1 MLQSPVSRFIQACI
15 FVVVVMFMGSCTS
28 SRKAR
33 EELKYLDGNLNIPE
47 NLKVAP
53 KEVVIQKGDLL
64 SIYVYSDNPEAT
76 AIFNQQITKGGTGAS
91 GGGASS
97 ASGYLVDQEGNIR
110 FQTLGELHV
119 EGLTKQEL
127 MKMMDE
133 KLKVYLTN
141 PYTDIRFL
149 NFHVNILGEVNKP
162 GPYSIPEE
170 KLTILELVGL
180 AGDLTIYGRRD
191 NILVIREK
199 EGKREFGNINLKDTS
214 IFQSPY
220 FNLQQNDVILVQANK
235 RKQTGS
241 DQELYRNLTILSAI
255 ASIVS
260 ISAIIYNIF
269 K

>member
-1 MLQSPVSRFIQACI
+1 MLQLPVSRLIQACI
-15 FVVVVMFMGSCTS
+15 FIVFVLFAGSCTS
-28 SRKAR
+28 SKKAR
-33 EELKYLDGNLNIPE
+33 EELKYLDGNLNIPP

-53 KEVVIQKGDLL
+53 KEVTVQKGDLL
-64 SIYVYSDNPEAT
+64 SILVYSDNPEAT
-76 AIFNQQITKGGTGAS
+76 AIFNQQIAKS
-91 GGGASS
+91 GSS
-97 ASGYLVDQEGNIR
+97 IPGYLVDQQGNIR

-119 EGLTKQEL
+119 EGLTKLQL

-180 AGDLTIYGRRD
+180 AGDLTLYGRRD
-191 NILVIREK
+191 NILVVREK
-199 EGKREFGNINLKDTS
+199 EGKREFGYVNLKDPNL
-214 IFQSPY
+214 FQSPY
-220 FNLQQNDVILVQANK
+220 FNLQQNDVVMVQANK
-235 RKQTGS
+235 RKLTGS
-241 DQELYRNLTILSAI
+241 EQELYRNLTILSAI

-260 ISAIIYNIF
+260 IGAIVYNIF
-269 K
+269 R

>member
-1 MLQSPVSRFIQACI
+1 MLQTPVSRFIQACI

-28 SRKAR
+28 TKKAR
-33 EELKYLDGNLNIPE
+33 EELKYLDGKLDIPE
-47 NLKVAP
+47 NLKVAV

-76 AIFNQQITKGGTGAS
+76 AIFNQQITKAGA
-91 GGGASS
+91 GGAT
-97 ASGYLVDQEGNIR
+97 GYLVDQEGNIR
-110 FQTLGELHV
+110 FQTLGVLHV

-141 PYTDIRFL
+141 PYTDVRFL

-191 NILVIREK
+191 NLLVIREK
-199 EGKREFGNINLKDTS
+199 EGKREFGQINLKDPNL
-214 IFQSPY
+214 FQSPY
-220 FNLQQNDVILVQANK
+220 FSLQQNDVVMVYSNE

-241 DQELYRNLTILSAI
+241 DQQLYRNLTIVSAV
-255 ASIVS
+255 ASLVSIV
-260 ISAIIYNIF
+260 AIVYNILR
-269 K
+269 